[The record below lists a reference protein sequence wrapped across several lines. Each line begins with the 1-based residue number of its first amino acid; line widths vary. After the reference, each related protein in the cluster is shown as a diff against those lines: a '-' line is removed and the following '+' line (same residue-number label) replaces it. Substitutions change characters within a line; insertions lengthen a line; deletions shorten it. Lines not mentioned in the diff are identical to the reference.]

1 MGDLTQTLRETELK
15 VSALLMHTGEY
26 SEGANTKLFQ
36 KSDVYKDLTVGGT
49 TVKAKFASA
58 TARWFKKN
66 VMNHLVSKIS
76 DKYADKIRELAN
88 QVTDLNKELTGSDL
102 LAPKNEEE
110 VRYHELLD
118 VMTLSLKEYRR
129 HDRHIAKVNAMI
141 EEKSKAMF
149 GDDSDDPRQ
158 KHEGEYDVDV
168 ATEVNHSRA
177 QRRPSRA
184 KR

>member
-15 VSALLMHTGEY
+15 ASALLMHTGEY
-26 SEGANTKLFQ
+26 SEGANSKLFQ

-102 LAPKNEEE
+102 LAPKNE
-110 VRYHELLD
+110 
-118 VMTLSLKEYRR
+118 
-129 HDRHIAKVNAMI
+129 
-141 EEKSKAMF
+141 
-149 GDDSDDPRQ
+149 
-158 KHEGEYDVDV
+158 
-168 ATEVNHSRA
+168 
-177 QRRPSRA
+177 
-184 KR
+184 

>member
-26 SEGANTKLFQ
+26 SQDANTKLFQ
-36 KSDVYKDLTVGGT
+36 KSDVYKDLTVGGS

-58 TARWFKKN
+58 TARWFKMN

-102 LAPKNEEE
+102 LAPILI
-110 VRYHELLD
+110 RLTQH
-118 VMTLSLKEYRR
+118 
-129 HDRHIAKVNAMI
+129 A
-141 EEKSKAMF
+141 
-149 GDDSDDPRQ
+149 
-158 KHEGEYDVDV
+158 
-168 ATEVNHSRA
+168 
-177 QRRPSRA
+177 
-184 KR
+184 